1 LPTGQARRNP
11 LMGSKIALPVILA
24 PITILSWL
32 VLVILGSEQ
41 LSDVLAIFVAG
52 VGSIIMIYQATK
64 EIRRGNLSIDLLASI
79 AVVSAIL
86 IHEFLPA
93 AIVVLMLLGGQAI
106 EEYAAGRASRT
117 IDGLVKMR
125 PVAAN
130 VLKADGQLLTVPIG
144 ELRVNDMVVVKPGD
158 RIPVDGIVIS
168 GSAAVDE
175 SSITGESVPVEKK
188 IDGSVL
194 SGTICQNGVLQIRA
208 SKIGED
214 TKFAHIIKLVREAQG
229 SKARIQRVAD
239 QYAKWFTPI
248 ILLLAALTYAITAQ
262 PNRSVTVLL
271 AASPCPLLLATP
283 VAVVSAIGRAAKL
296 GSLVRSGSSLELAG
310 TVDAVVFDKTG
321 TLTEGKLK
329 VVRIQAFGD
338 MKSAQVAKYAAI
350 AEKFSTH
357 PIGKAIVMYATE
369 QGIEA
374 GDPEDFREVPG
385 EGVIAEFEGLKISF
399 GNIRFIENQL
409 IHIPP
414 EAKNFLQDSASRAET
429 ILLLAQN
436 GRVSGAIGLAD
447 VLKPNAK
454 IAIANLRDAGI
465 DKITILTGD
474 SRKAGEAVAK
484 ELGVTVFS
492 EVLPDEKALYIQ
504 KLKRNE
510 SHVAMVG
517 DGINDAPALA
527 TADVG
532 IAMGAAGSDV
542 AIETADF
549 TIMADDVVK
558 VPEAIKLSRG
568 MLRIAKQSIT
578 VGLLATGL
586 GVALSAFGILNPILG
601 ATFHECG
608 DLFVILNSAR
618 AFTTKVT

>member
-1 LPTGQARRNP
+1 MT
-11 LMGSKIALPVILA
+11 
-24 PITILSWL
+24 
-32 VLVILGSEQ
+32 
-41 LSDVLAIFVAG
+41 
-52 VGSIIMIYQATK
+52 
-64 EIRRGNLSIDLLASI
+64 
-79 AVVSAIL
+79 
-86 IHEFLPA
+86 
-93 AIVVLMLLGGQAI
+93 
-106 EEYAAGRASRT
+106 ASR
-117 IDGLVKMR
+117 IPQRL
-125 PVAAN
+125 
-130 VLKADGQLLTVPIG
+130 
-144 ELRVNDMVVVKPGD
+144 D
-158 RIPVDGIVIS
+158 R
-168 GSAAVDE
+168 
-175 SSITGESVPVEKK
+175 T
-188 IDGSVL
+188 
-194 SGTICQNGVLQIRA
+194 
-208 SKIGED
+208 
-214 TKFAHIIKLVREAQG
+214 FAHIIKLVREAQG

-248 ILLLAALTYAITAQ
+248 ILLLAALTYAITAD
-262 PNRSVTVLL
+262 PVRLVTVLL

-296 GSLVRSGSSLELAG
+296 GILVRSGSSMELAG
-310 TVDAVVFDKTG
+310 SVDAVVFDKTG

-338 MKSAQVAKYAAI
+338 MESAQVAKYAAI

-369 QGIEA
+369 HDIKA
-374 GDPEDFREVPG
+374 NDPEDFREIPG
-385 EGVIAEFEGLKISF
+385 EGVIAGFEGFKISF
-399 GNIRFIENQL
+399 GNVRFIENQL

-414 EAKNFLQDSASRAET
+414 ETKNFLQDSTGRAET
-429 ILLLAQN
+429 TLLLAQN

-454 IAIANLRDAGI
+454 IAIENLRDAGI

-484 ELGVTVFS
+484 ELGVSVFS

-510 SHVAMVG
+510 SRVAMVG

-568 MLRIAKQSIT
+568 MLRIAKQSIM
-578 VGLLATGL
+578 VGLFATGL
-586 GVALSAFGILNPILG
+586 GIALSAFGILNPILG